1 VLRYLVDQ
9 ADLLHSR
16 FALSPSFELENLLRL
31 LDGTERHG
39 PRDPAPAARV
49 RPAFEY
55 LRRSDPAMRALL
67 ALHHPQGGAGFVAP
81 PPTRAALQT
90 IDDDL
95 TAVRA
100 VPLEV
105 ARAEIAVC
113 LAARPARDP
122 EALAILAAPDV
133 TDVLADGLRRAWDA
147 LLAADWLQLR
157 AICERDIVYRSG
169 LLARHGWAAALDGL
183 HGRVRWREG
192 GIEVVRMADREVV
205 VGGRGMTFIP
215 SVFIWPS
222 VAAHTD
228 DPWERAIIY
237 PARGIADWWGAPAAP
252 PSAALEE
259 LIGRTRARILVA
271 LREPAST
278 TQLARALALPVGS
291 AGDHLRAL
299 RRAGLLDAAR
309 SGRSV
314 LYHRTPLGDLL
325 TAGGA

>member
-1 VLRYLVDQ
+1 MRCR
-9 ADLLHSR
+9 SR
-16 FALSPSFELENLLRL
+16 W
-31 LDGTERHG
+31 
-39 PRDPAPAARV
+39 PAR
-49 RPAFEY
+49 
-55 LRRSDPAMRALL
+55 
-67 ALHHPQGGAGFVAP
+67 
-81 PPTRAALQT
+81 
-90 IDDDL
+90 
-95 TAVRA
+95 
-100 VPLEV
+100 
-105 ARAEIAVC
+105 EIAVC
-113 LAARPARDP
+113 LAARPAHDP
-122 EALAILAAPDV
+122 DAPGDSGR
-133 TDVLADGLRRAWDA
+133 AGRHRRCSPTGFGGPGTP

-183 HGRVRWREG
+183 HGRVRWRDG
-192 GIEVVRMADREVV
+192 GIEVTRMADREVV

-228 DPWERAIIY
+228 DPWDRAVIY
-237 PARGIADWWGAPAAP
+237 PARGIGDWWGAPAAP

-278 TQLARALALPVGS
+278 TQLARALALPLGS

>member
-1 VLRYLVDQ
+1 V
-9 ADLLHSR
+9 
-16 FALSPSFELENLLRL
+16 
-31 LDGTERHG
+31 
-39 PRDPAPAARV
+39 
-49 RPAFEY
+49 
-55 LRRSDPAMRALL
+55 
-67 ALHHPQGGAGFVAP
+67 P

-95 TAVRA
+95 AAIRA
-100 VPLEV
+100 APLDV
-105 ARAEIAVC
+105 ARAEIAGC
-113 LAARPARDP
+113 LAARPAGDP
-122 EALAILAAPDV
+122 AAREILAAPDV
-133 TDVLADGLRRAWDA
+133 TERLAAGLRRAWDA

-183 HGRVRWREG
+183 HPRVRWRDG
-192 GIEVVRMADREVV
+192 GIQVTRIADREVV
-205 VGGRGMTFIP
+205 VGGGGMTFIP
-215 SVFIWPS
+215 SVFIWPN

-228 DPWERAIIY
+228 DPWDRCVIY
-237 PARGIADWWGAPAAP
+237 PARGIAEWWGAPAAP
-252 PSAALEE
+252 PSPALAE

-278 TQLARALALPVGS
+278 TQLARALSVPVGS

-309 SGRSV
+309 SGRAV

-325 TAGGA
+325 AGAGQ

>member
-1 VLRYLVDQ
+1 MLRYLVDS

-16 FALSPSFELENLLRL
+16 FALSPSFELENLLRV
-31 LDGTERHG
+31 LDHTDRHSRPAEPVERF
-39 PRDPAPAARV
+39 
-49 RPAFEY
+49 RPAFEE
-55 LRRSDPAMRALL
+55 LRRADPAVRALL
-67 ALHHPQGGAGFVAP
+67 ALHHPRGGAGFVAP

-95 TAVRA
+95 AAVRA
-100 VPLEV
+100 VPLDV
-105 ARAEIAVC
+105 ARAEIATC
-113 LAARPARDP
+113 LAARPCRDP
-122 EALAILAAPDV
+122 SALSVLSSPDV
-133 TDVLADGLRRAWDA
+133 CASLASALRRAWDA

-183 HGRVRWREG
+183 HPRVRWHDG
-192 GIEVVRMADREVV
+192 GIEVTRIADRTVT
-205 VGGRGMTFIP
+205 VGGEGMTFIP
-215 SVFIWPS
+215 SVFVWPGL
-222 VAAHTD
+222 AAHTD
-228 DPWERAIIY
+228 DPWPRGIIY
-237 PARGIADWWGAPAAP
+237 PARGIADWWTATPAP

-278 TQLARALALPVGS
+278 TQLARAMAIPTGS
-291 AGDHLRAL
+291 TGDHLRAL

-325 TAGGA
+325 VGA

>member
-1 VLRYLVDQ
+1 MLRYLVDQ

-16 FALSPSFELENLLRL
+16 FALSPSFELENLLRV
-31 LDGTERHG
+31 LDHVDDG
-39 PRDPAPAARV
+39 PARPGGPV
-49 RPAFEY
+49 ARLRPAFEH
-55 LRRSDPAMRALL
+55 LRRRDPAMRALL
-67 ALHHPQGGAGFVAP
+67 ALHYPHGGAGFVAP

-95 TAVRA
+95 AAVRA
-100 VPLEV
+100 VPLAV
-105 ARAEIAVC
+105 ARAEIAVS
-113 LAARPARDP
+113 LAARPADDP
-122 EALAILAAPDV
+122 DAREILASPDV
-133 TDVLADGLRRAWDA
+133 TDLLADGLRRAWDA

-183 HGRVRWREG
+183 HSRVRWRDG
-192 GIEVVRMADREVV
+192 GIEVNRMTDREIT

-215 SVFIWPS
+215 SVFIWPGL
-222 VAAHTD
+222 AAHTD
-228 DPWERAIIY
+228 DPWDRCILY
-237 PARGIADWWGAPAAP
+237 PARGIADWWGTPPAPA
-252 PSAALEE
+252 SAALEE

-325 TAGGA
+325 VGARG